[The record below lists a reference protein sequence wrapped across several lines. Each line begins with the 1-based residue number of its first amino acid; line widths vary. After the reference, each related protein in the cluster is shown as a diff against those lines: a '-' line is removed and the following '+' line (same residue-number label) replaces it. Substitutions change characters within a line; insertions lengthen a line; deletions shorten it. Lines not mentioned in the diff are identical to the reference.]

1 MRTITLIIVHCSATP
16 EGKDFK
22 LEDIDR
28 WHRQRGWK
36 GCGYHYVVEL
46 DGTVRTGRD
55 ESVIGAHC
63 KNHNKHS
70 IGVCYVGGNETSL
83 RPCISPDGKSPKGE
97 GAITSSKAK
106 DTRTEAQKE
115 ALRKLI
121 ADLKRRYP
129 KVLVLGHRDLDPQKE
144 CPCFDVLKEL

>member
-70 IGVCYVGGNETSL
+70 IGVCYVGGV
-83 RPCISPDGKSPKGE
+83 RPSRCILKQVKSPLKG
-97 GAITSSKAK
+97 GAVVTSKAK

-121 ADLKRRYP
+121 ADLKQRYP
-129 KVLVLGHRDLDPQKE
+129 KALVLGHRDLDPHKE